1 MEVEEELLA
10 TQLSRN
16 SRTASFKSAKTL
28 STLLSAVMNVIDFT
42 DLSSELQP
50 ALKVIAAEYEI
61 VTQKWRHNALC
72 QRCG

>member
-16 SRTASFKSAKTL
+16 SRTASFKSAKSL

-61 VTQKWRHNALC
+61 VERVMILMNI
-72 QRCG
+72 

>member
-10 TQLSRN
+10 IQLSRN

-28 STLLSAVMNVIDFT
+28 STLLSAGINVIDFT

-50 ALKVIAAEYEI
+50 ALKVIAADEYEK
-61 VTQKWRHNALC
+61 V
-72 QRCG
+72 

>member
-28 STLLSAVMNVIDFT
+28 STLLSAVINVIDFT
-42 DLSSELQP
+42 YLSSELQP
-50 ALKVIAAEYEI
+50 ALKVIAADEYEK
-61 VTQKWRHNALC
+61 V
-72 QRCG
+72 